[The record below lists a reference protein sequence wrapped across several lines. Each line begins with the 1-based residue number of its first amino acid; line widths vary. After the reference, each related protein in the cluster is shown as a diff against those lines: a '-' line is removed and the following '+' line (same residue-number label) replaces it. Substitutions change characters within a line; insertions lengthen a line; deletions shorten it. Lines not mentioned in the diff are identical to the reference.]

1 MLGNKI
7 SEILGIAP
15 VVGDSMSDT
24 VKKVKDKVSEE
35 SDKIE
40 AEAEETRKNFLAGL
54 KERGAELLGTK
65 VNEEDDFEDEDLNEG
80 ADDSIEIEEI
90 IPEDDAKPTPEEI
103 AEFDEAVDQA
113 TGIDYDGNINNLEK
127 AENDSQA
134 EESADVPDVSTE
146 EKIEEIK
153 EAQSRFGESI
163 LGILSRTKPVIEEED
178 KMMEELNFY
187 DEIRDMIYDYDRSG
201 IMDVRLEDYLKRTV
215 AKDANFCM
223 TFINEYFAQFIDKNP
238 DLITLFFDNY
248 IEDMIRSNPNWIPR
262 IQDIIEQVADE
273 QMNIRVGW
281 IRALDRNDKVY
292 STLDEAKSDL
302 SPVLQEFV
310 NEFSTDPES
319 FFDKI
324 WQEVN
329 KDGEEIRRL
338 TEDEVREY
346 IANFRGDRN
355 VLAKLLLIEDKK
367 PEKKEK
373 NSQKTQSKKQ
383 PASKGKTSPK
393 KTE

>member
-7 SEILGIAP
+7 SEMLGIAP
-15 VVGDSMSDT
+15 VVDPESNEAMSNA
-24 VKKVKDKVSEE
+24 VQKVKDKVSEE
-35 SDKIE
+35 ADKVE
-40 AEAEETRKNFLAGL
+40 AEAEENRKDFLAGL

-65 VNEEDDFEDEDLNEG
+65 ADEEEDLEDEDF
-80 ADDSIEIEEI
+80 DDEVGSDIKIEEI
-90 IPEDDAKPTPEEI
+90 TPEDDAKPTPEEI

-113 TGIDYDGNINNLEK
+113 TDIDNDDYINNLEK

-134 EESADVPDVSTE
+134 EESADAPDVSTE

-153 EAQSRFGESI
+153 EAQSRFGDSV
-163 LGILSRTKPVIEEED
+163 LGILSRTRPVIEEED

-187 DEIRDMIYDYDRSG
+187 DEIRDMIYDYDRTG

-223 TFINEYFAQFIDKNP
+223 EFINEYFAQFIEKNP

-248 IEDMIRSNPNWIPR
+248 IEDMIRNNPNWIPR

-310 NEFSTDPES
+310 NEFSTDPDS
-319 FFDKI
+319 FFVKI
-324 WQEVN
+324 WQEVS

-355 VLAKLLLIEDKK
+355 VLAKLLLIEDDTTA
-367 PEKKEK
+367 K
-373 NSQKTQSKKQ
+373 NPSDS
-383 PASKGKTSPK
+383 
-393 KTE
+393 TETEG